1 MATPPASGNEFD
13 VSEAIAASDEGTLS
27 AGDVADIPGSVSGA
41 LRNDGQ
47 EPAVGLVVVVAPG
60 GILSGTSGA
69 AATPVAYATAPNRT
83 ESAAPSRRPEPPIEC
98 FSASC

>member
-1 MATPPASGNEFD
+1 MATPPASGNELD
-13 VSEAIAASDEGTLS
+13 VSEAIAASEEGTLS
-27 AGDVADIPGSVSGA
+27 AGDVADIPGSVSDE

-47 EPAVGLVVVVAPG
+47 EPVVGLVVVVAPG
-60 GILSGTSGA
+60 GTLSGTSGA

-83 ESAAPSRRPEPPIEC
+83 ESAAPGFGSGPPIEC